1 MCHPTLGFQSLGLLR
16 VRRIVFRPPRR
27 IRHQR
32 IFLAICSGHEQAEYL
47 DFSNATSSN
56 NVSVNLDGAGI
67 QKILTGSTSNS
78 NAGILDLKLDAGHND
93 TLTLA
98 ANGTYS
104 YWDAATGGNQISNGT
119 SATSVNVSALT
130 TAGADIYVFDSTH
143 TTLLADLH
151 YHV

>member
-1 MCHPTLGFQSLGLLR
+1 MGENSAEYVPDWPAPLSRIR
-16 VRRIVFRPPRR
+16 VASINDEPVQRGILYPRERIGSGRTGHPRR
-27 IRHQR
+27 LREFYR
-32 IFLAICSGHEQAEYL
+32 
-47 DFSNATSSN
+47 
-56 NVSVNLDGAGI
+56 
-67 QKILTGSTSNS
+67 NS